1 MSKLKTW
8 IPDRLPP
15 VVLTDLLRM
24 ADQSLRVEIEGYFPD
39 LDTLTPIKAAL
50 KVQHQGTFLKVIG
63 TAEAIV
69 TLTCDRCLGH
79 YNYRLAVDTD
89 ELIWVQQDRDDLPLG
104 ASEDWDDA
112 GDLIESLP
120 ATGEFDWA
128 QWLYE
133 QLCLTLPHQQLCNQA
148 CPGPATIDSSQPPE
162 LIDHRW
168 AALAK
173 LKQ

>member
-15 VVLTDLLRM
+15 VNLNDLLRM
-24 ADQSLRVEIEGYFPD
+24 ADQSLRVEIEGYFAD
-39 LDTLTPIKAAL
+39 LDTLTPIQANL
-50 KVQHQGTFLKVIG
+50 TVQHQNTFLKVVG

-89 ELIWVQQDRDDLPLG
+89 ELIWLQQEDDSLPFDFSEEWSN
-104 ASEDWDDA
+104 AS
-112 GDLIESLP
+112 DLMESLP
-120 ATGEFDWA
+120 ANGQFDLA

-133 QLCLTLPHQQLCNQA
+133 QLCLTLPHQQLCSES
-148 CPGPATIDSSQPPE
+148 CPGTAIDSSDFPAP
-162 LIDHRW
+162 IDHRW

-173 LKQ
+173 LKTN

>member
-24 ADQSLRVEIEGYFPD
+24 ADQSLRVEIEGYFSD
-39 LDTLTPIKAAL
+39 LDTLTPIKATL
-50 KVQHQGTFLKVIG
+50 KVQHQGTFLKVTG

-69 TLTCDRCLGH
+69 TLTCDRC
-79 YNYRLAVDTD
+79 
-89 ELIWVQQDRDDLPLG
+89 ELIWVQQDRDELPLG
-104 ASEDWDDA
+104 VSEDWDDA

-133 QLCLTLPHQQLCNQA
+133 QLCLTLPHQQLCNQS